1 MNHEPLPSEGSMPRT
16 TGRPRHIPDIKARFY
31 RDGQAIDQLNY
42 LQVKLILRGDR
53 FRSSRDLRELG
64 KFVGRAARDVN
75 VQFDSD
81 GYEAAAPRIREVLFL
96 DTSDFLL
103 YRSGFILRRRLLYE
117 DGFLVGDPEVVF
129 KYRSTSLQK
138 AAEMDVR
145 PRIAGDY
152 RVKFKADA
160 LPLKHR
166 LGGFRLLFSHN
177 VQFALSTVRQVD
189 RRSMTTILE
198 VLPALQALQRA
209 GHERIELV
217 NNVAVDE
224 ILVDLGHVDFGKG
237 VRPRASVS
245 LWRTR
250 GDLQQLI
257 GEFGFQIRFARRDD
271 VPEKALR
278 RCEKFFLRLQEVASD
293 WITLGT
299 TKTGAVYALNGGA
312 RRAHE

>member
-1 MNHEPLPSEGSMPRT
+1 MTPESAGPRM
-16 TGRPRHIPDIKARFY
+16 TGRPRHIPDIKPRLY
-31 RDGQAIDQLNY
+31 RDGQAVDELNY

-53 FRSSRDLRELG
+53 FRSSRDLLELG
-64 KFVGRAARDVN
+64 KFVGRAARDSGVD
-75 VQFDSD
+75 FDTE
-81 GYEAAAPRIREVLFL
+81 GYETAAPRIREVLFL

-117 DGFLVGDPEVVF
+117 DGFLVGDPEIVF
-129 KYRSTSLQK
+129 KYRNTSLQK
-138 AAEMDVR
+138 AGEMDVR

-152 RVKFKADA
+152 RVKFKADV

-177 VQFALSTVRQVD
+177 VQFGLSTVRQVD
-189 RRSMTTILE
+189 RRSMATVVE

-209 GHERIELV
+209 GHERIDLV

-224 ILVDLGHVDFGKG
+224 ILMDIGHVDFGKG
-237 VRPRASVS
+237 IRPRASVS

-250 GDLQQLI
+250 GDLQQLV
-257 GEFGFQIRFARRDD
+257 GEFGFQIRFARRED
-271 VPEKALR
+271 VPDKALR

-293 WITLGT
+293 WMTLGT
-299 TKTGAVYALNGGA
+299 TKTGAVYALGGGA
-312 RRAHE
+312 QRAHE